1 MTQRWERRHRKRE
14 AARQRMQKHGRS
26 LFQVLS
32 AIEERASKPAR
43 RRKARQK

>member
-1 MTQRWERRHRKRE
+1 
-14 AARQRMQKHGRS
+14 MQKHGRS

-43 RRKARQK
+43 KRRRRAK